1 MNQLWE
7 EVYEQNNAKEILNNI
22 YKARRVPHAFLFYGP
37 EGVGKYFTALQFA
50 KLIYDESSIDNRDS
64 IIKKIGQLQ
73 EPYIKL
79 IFSLPR
85 GKGESGDDSSTEKLS
100 KEQLES
106 MYSELSNKVKNPY
119 HKILIENANTI
130 KINSIRDIKKFIDLS
145 YEEIPYR
152 FIFILEADLMN
163 EQAQNALLKNL
174 EEPPEGIIF
183 IITTANKEKMLPTIQ
198 SRCWPIYFEPLANH
212 SITDILVKHYNI
224 DELLAEKAAFFSNGS
239 VTKAVYLSNKN
250 FSNLLESTVNF
261 LRYAIGKKYQ
271 SAYKELLNII
281 EDQTEEDYKLA
292 INLLKNWLNDVVR
305 VRHSF
310 DNFYFE
316 DYKDTFT
323 KFNQKFNHSNIEN
336 IITNLELLED
346 YYDRNINLNVLI
358 LNIIFE
364 LATLSSRN

>member
-22 YKARRVPHAFLFYGP
+22 YKSRRVPHAFLFYGP
-37 EGVGKYFTALQFA
+37 EGVGKYYTALQFA
-50 KLIYDESSIDNRDS
+50 KLIYNESQFENSEI

-100 KEQLES
+100 KDQLEA
-106 MYSELSNKVKNPY
+106 MYGEMENKIQNPY
-119 HKILIENANTI
+119 HKIILENANTI
-130 KINSIRDIKKFIDLS
+130 KINSIRDIKNFFELS
-145 YEEIPYR
+145 FEEIPFR
-152 FIFILEADLMN
+152 FVIILDADLMN
-163 EQAQNALLKNL
+163 DQAQNALLKSL

-183 IITTANKEKMLPTIQ
+183 IITTANKDKLLPTIQ

-212 SITDILVKHYNI
+212 SITDILVNHFKI
-224 DELLAEKAAFFSNGS
+224 DEHLAERSAFFSNGS
-239 VTKAVYLSNKN
+239 VTRAFYLSNKN
-250 FSNLLESTVNF
+250 FENLLESTVNF

-271 SAYKELLNII
+271 SAYKELLTIMQ
-281 EDQTEEDYKLA
+281 EQTEEDYKLA
-292 INLLKNWLNDVVR
+292 ISLIKSWLNDVIR
-305 VRHSF
+305 IRHSF
-310 DNFYFE
+310 NNFYYE
-316 DYKDTFT
+316 DYKETFT
-323 KFNQKFNHSNIEN
+323 KFNQKFQHSNIEK
-336 IITNLELLED
+336 IVTNLEMLED
-346 YYDRNINLNVLI
+346 YYNRNLNLNVLI